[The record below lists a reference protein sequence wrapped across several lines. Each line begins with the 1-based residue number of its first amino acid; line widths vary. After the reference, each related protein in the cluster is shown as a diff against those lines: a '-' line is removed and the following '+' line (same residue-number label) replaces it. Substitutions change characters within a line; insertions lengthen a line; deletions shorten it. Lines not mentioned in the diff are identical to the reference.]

1 MSTRL
6 ELGVARALARLISSR
21 GKTVTY
27 TRSATSVSVSAVE
40 GSQLFRLTGVEDV
53 ASVSRSDA
61 DMIFKVPD
69 LTGGGISMPPAR
81 GDTVTIGSRSYFART
96 PTGEEC
102 YRYCDPG
109 QTMVRVHLMESS

>member
-1 MSTRL
+1 VSTRL

-21 GKTVTY
+21 GKSVTY

-53 ASVSRSDA
+53 ATVARSDA
-61 DMIFKVPD
+61 DMIFKVSD
-69 LTGGGISMPPAR
+69 LTGGGITMPPTR
-81 GDTVTIGSRSYFART
+81 NDTVTIGSRTYQAKT
-96 PTGEEC
+96 PTGEQC

-109 QTMVRVHLMESS
+109 QTMVRVHLMET